1 MINIG
6 LANVRRSDREVLLRV
21 WCVLLWWL
29 QPVVLMMNLKIA
41 TTHQLATQKQAPPTP
56 PYMYVGMSVSL

>member
-6 LANVRRSDREVLLRV
+6 LANARRSDREVLLRV

-41 TTHQLATQKQAPPTP
+41 
-56 PYMYVGMSVSL
+56 S